1 MAPAPEAA
9 AARKCLQPETRRKWP
24 LACRG
29 PCAPGMSSRVSRR
42 QWKMRGRCCSIGVTG
57 KGRRHSSHS
66 TSKGAGK
73 TALGKMLE
81 NEERLRGC
89 NKQKTWPIT
98 SVTTHRCVRWWARE
112 DRAALPLRPCPSPLP
127 CSPLLRPRRSSQILT
142 AKILDGCAGFRKSHS
157 ACNLRYTSDLS
168 DWREGAFCEDL
179 ASGGWAEGRHSTQ
192 E

>member
-42 QWKMRGRCCSIGVTG
+42 QWKMRGRCYSIGVTG

-98 SVTTHRCVRWWARE
+98 SLTTHRCVQWWARE
-112 DRAALPLRPCPSPLP
+112 DGAVPPPRPCPSPLP
-127 CSPLLRPRRSSQILT
+127 CSPLLRHRRSSQILT
-142 AKILDGCAGFRKSHS
+142 ANFSTVVRSFEILIPRAIYDMQQA
-157 ACNLRYTSDLS
+157 DLGLI
-168 DWREGAFCEDL
+168 WYLNGPGAP
-179 ASGGWAEGRHSTQ
+179 AA
-192 E
+192 